1 MKFLDYIQGV
11 RRGKAAHR
19 IEHEAMSDP
28 FLSEAIEGYDSIQ
41 GNHANRIA
49 RMQASVLARTAR
61 RETQPGAW
69 KIAVAAV
76 AVIALLS
83 GYFALMNHKSSM
95 ALANEQENSYINL
108 YAPEDYIE
116 QRRIELTA
124 MIENDPSQDVSVESV
139 VPIANL
145 DEVIKPVEV
154 LPLYIP
160 GVYADLKKES
170 ADDDSSAPV
179 KETKKIFIAEGPSS
193 ILAEAKVSRL
203 QTGKEQVMPDKLK
216 DAWTT
221 KETTEVTRS
230 RGVEVN
236 TQNEK
241 GKNTRVM
248 GLTIAEDP
256 KISTTKETEAT
267 STLKVD
273 SREARLL
280 AEEAG
285 FDKIEVV
292 GADEL
297 DGNALELNE
306 VETTKRTI
314 SRESYYK
321 PKANSSRSF
330 TSGSAKRT
338 QPEPLI
344 GEKEYKKYLKE
355 NVTLPKDGECK
366 NKKGKVIVQLSVDK
380 NGNPIDVYVKKGL
393 CKDLDRE
400 AVRLVKNGPKW
411 KYGTLRVDVE
421 VQF

>member
-19 IEHEAMSDP
+19 IEHEAMGDP
-28 FLSEAIEGYDSIQ
+28 FLSEAIEGYDSIE

-61 RETQPGAW
+61 RETQTGAW

-95 ALANEQENSYINL
+95 ALANELENSYINL
-108 YAPEDYIE
+108 YAPEIYIE
-116 QRRIELTA
+116 QRRLELTA
-124 MIENDPSQDVSVESV
+124 MIENDPSQNVSVESV

-160 GVYADLKKES
+160 GVYADLKKDVIDAES
-170 ADDDSSAPV
+170 APLD
-179 KETKKIFIAEGPSS
+179 ETKKIFIAEGPSS
-193 ILAEAKVSRL
+193 ILAEAKVSRP
-203 QTGKEQVMPDKLK
+203 QSTKAQVMPDKLR

-221 KETTEVTRS
+221 KEVTEVTRS
-230 RGVEVN
+230 RAVEVN
-236 TQNEK
+236 KANARGANQ
-241 GKNTRVM
+241 RVM
-248 GLTIAEDP
+248 GLAVADNP
-256 KISTTKETEAT
+256 KETSTKETEAT
-267 STLKVD
+267 STIRVD
-273 SREARLL
+273 AHEARLL
-280 AEEAG
+280 AEQAG

-314 SRESYYK
+314 TRESVYR
-321 PKANSSRSF
+321 PKASSRSLV
-330 TSGSAKRT
+330 SGSTKRT
-338 QPEPLI
+338 KPEPLI
-344 GEKEYKKYLKE
+344 GNKAYKAYLKE
-355 NVTLPKDGECK
+355 NIIRPQDGECK
-366 NKKGKVIVQLSVDK
+366 NKKGKVIVQFSVDK
-380 NGNPIDVYVKKGL
+380 NGNPVDIYVTKAL

-421 VQF
+421 VEF